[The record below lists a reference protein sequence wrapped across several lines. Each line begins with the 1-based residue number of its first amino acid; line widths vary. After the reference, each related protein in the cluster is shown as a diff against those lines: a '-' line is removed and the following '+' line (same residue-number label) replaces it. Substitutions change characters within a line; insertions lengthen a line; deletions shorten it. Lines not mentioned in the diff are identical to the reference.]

1 MTAEPTITELAMG
14 RLRELIAASDDRVA
28 IQAVRVALA
37 VAEPG
42 EADEGGPGVV
52 SLAGLTAPE
61 RREVLRALTATDDVA
76 IRELPRRGR
85 PAVGGDDDEE
95 A

>member
-1 MTAEPTITELAMG
+1 MTAEATIPELALA
-14 RLRELIAASDDRVA
+14 RLRELIGANDDRVA

-42 EADEGGPGVV
+42 EADQDGPGVV
-52 SLAGLTAPE
+52 SLAGLSAPE

-76 IRELPRRGR
+76 LRELPRRAR
-85 PAVGGDDDEE
+85 PGSAADDDAPE
-95 A
+95 